1 MKLSL
6 NWLKK
11 YLNISYT
18 PEKIAEMLTTVG
30 LEVEG
35 IEIVESIKGGLKGI
49 VTGAV
54 LQCEKHPDADRLS
67 LTLVD
72 IGNGTHLNIVCGAP
86 NVAKGQKVL
95 VATIGTELY
104 AKDGSAFTIKK
115 GKIRGSES
123 EGMICAA
130 DEIGLGDDHSGI
142 LVLPENTQIGI
153 PASTY
158 FNVED
163 DFVFEIG
170 LTPNRSDATSHMGVA
185 RDLLAYLKVH
195 ENYTEDIAEA
205 DISDYITEKIAY
217 NTDVDIRDTT
227 ACPRYSGITITG
239 VEVKESPEEL
249 KRFLKAIGVN
259 PVNNIV
265 DITNF
270 VLHELG
276 SPLHA
281 FDADKIAGNQIIV
294 TKLPEGTSF
303 TTLDGMERKLHRDDL
318 MICDGNLNPLTIAGV
333 YGGLD
338 SGITENTKN
347 VFLECAY
354 FAPVMIRKTSNRHN
368 LKTDAAKTFEKGAD
382 PNNTEQAIKRAAAL
396 IKEYAGGAISNI
408 IVDVYPKVINPAEI
422 RLNFQH
428 VTQLLGVDIKQ
439 EDILNI
445 LTAMEMEIKPLNNES
460 VLVRVPTNKAD
471 VTREVDLIE
480 EIVRIYGLNKVP
492 VSSQIRSTVSYTE
505 KPDKHRS
512 KELLANYLA
521 SNGFNEMMG
530 LSLIESRLYQN
541 LGLADED
548 NYVGINNTS
557 NVHLDIMRPDMLLS
571 GLQSVAYNLN
581 RQQTNL
587 NLFELGKSYQ
597 KSGDSYIENELLTI
611 FITGKSNEE
620 SWLTDSN
627 SDKSFYDIKK
637 IILSILSRVNITN
650 VQLTP
655 IEQDN
660 RFQYG
665 LRAGLG
671 PVILAEFGLVK
682 KNVCDKLSVKSN
694 IYYGEISIA
703 NLLKLMGKN
712 QIHVKEI
719 SKFPSVRRDLA
730 LVVEKNVQFR
740 EIEDI
745 ARKVNKNLLK
755 QIGLFDVYE
764 NKEHL
769 GENKK
774 SMAISLKF
782 ENMDRTLS
790 DTEIEQ
796 IMNQIIIQLEEK
808 LNAIIRK

>member
-1 MKLSL
+1 
-6 NWLKK
+6 
-11 YLNISYT
+11 
-18 PEKIAEMLTTVG
+18 
-30 LEVEG
+30 
-35 IEIVESIKGGLKGI
+35 
-49 VTGAV
+49 
-54 LQCEKHPDADRLS
+54 
-67 LTLVD
+67 
-72 IGNGTHLNIVCGAP
+72 
-86 NVAKGQKVL
+86 
-95 VATIGTELY
+95 
-104 AKDGSAFTIKK
+104 
-115 GKIRGSES
+115 
-123 EGMICAA
+123 
-130 DEIGLGDDHSGI
+130 
-142 LVLPENTQIGI
+142 
-153 PASTY
+153 
-158 FNVED
+158 
-163 DFVFEIG
+163 
-170 LTPNRSDATSHMGVA
+170 
-185 RDLLAYLKVH
+185 
-195 ENYTEDIAEA
+195 
-205 DISDYITEKIAY
+205 
-217 NTDVDIRDTT
+217 
-227 ACPRYSGITITG
+227 
-239 VEVKESPEEL
+239 
-249 KRFLKAIGVN
+249 
-259 PVNNIV
+259 
-265 DITNF
+265 
-270 VLHELG
+270 
-276 SPLHA
+276 
-281 FDADKIAGNQIIV
+281 
-294 TKLPEGTSF
+294 
-303 TTLDGMERKLHRDDL
+303 
-318 MICDGNLNPLTIAGV
+318 
-333 YGGLD
+333 
-338 SGITENTKN
+338 
-347 VFLECAY
+347 
-354 FAPVMIRKTSNRHN
+354 
-368 LKTDAAKTFEKGAD
+368 
-382 PNNTEQAIKRAAAL
+382 
-396 IKEYAGGAISNI
+396 
-408 IVDVYPKVINPAEI
+408 
-422 RLNFQH
+422 
-428 VTQLLGVDIKQ
+428 
-439 EDILNI
+439 
-445 LTAMEMEIKPLNNES
+445 
-460 VLVRVPTNKAD
+460 
-471 VTREVDLIE
+471 
-480 EIVRIYGLNKVP
+480 
-492 VSSQIRSTVSYTE
+492 
-505 KPDKHRS
+505 
-512 KELLANYLA
+512 ELLANYLA

-655 IEQDN
+655 IQHDN